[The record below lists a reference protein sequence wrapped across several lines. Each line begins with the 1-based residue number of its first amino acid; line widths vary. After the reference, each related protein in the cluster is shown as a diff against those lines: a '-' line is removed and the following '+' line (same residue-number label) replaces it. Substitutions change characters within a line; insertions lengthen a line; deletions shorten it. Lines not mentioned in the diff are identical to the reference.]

1 MGTHQNSACVVQ
13 LLGTDVSP
21 NRWFFVLSFPLLLEL
36 LKKIIRVRD
45 VYMHICVCVCVH
57 ARVCVWVHM
66 PRPKANIE
74 CLLLLT
80 TFIFILF
87 YPLRQGLQLN
97 LQLAVSDYLAS
108 KPLGLTVSVWDCKC
122 TQGLCGTH
130 TQDFML
136 AQEALC
142 PLSHPQAHP
151 LDISYFISFPN
162 LFCSLYLYLL
172 QAVVNVTLYTPVYKN
187 LVARCGVAHL
197 QSQEV
202 VP

>member
-1 MGTHQNSACVVQ
+1 
-13 LLGTDVSP
+13 
-21 NRWFFVLSFPLLLEL
+21 
-36 LKKIIRVRD
+36 
-45 VYMHICVCVCVH
+45 
-57 ARVCVWVHM
+57 M

-80 TFIFILF
+80 TFIFYFILF
-87 YPLRQGLQLN
+87 FKTRSLAEPAARCFRLPGQQAPRSDSVCPFLQL
-97 LQLAVSDYLAS
+97 
-108 KPLGLTVSVWDCKC
+108 WDCKC
-122 TQGLCGTH
+122 TQQLCGTH

-142 PLSHPQAHP
+142 PLSHPHAHP
-151 LDISYFISFPN
+151 LGIPYFISFPN

-172 QAVVNVTLYTPVYKN
+172 QAVVNVTLYTPLYEN

-202 VP
+202 VPWALQLPRLVWAVQ